1 VSTELHRPSDLQ
13 QERIAY
19 RRGKAIRSVLLAAG
33 STAVVGVL
41 LVVAVTGSPGWD
53 RVKGSFFSWQI
64 AKESFPAVVEGLWL
78 NIRMLVVCAVLA
90 LALGLLIAVLRTL
103 RGPVF
108 FPVRAMATL
117 YTYAF
122 RGVPLIIV
130 IYLFAFGIPGLRLQ
144 GTPNVYVLGGA
155 ALVVTYGAY
164 LAEVFRAGI
173 ESVHPS
179 QLAAARSLGLTYRQT
194 MRHVVL
200 PQAVR
205 RVAPPLLNDT
215 VALQKDVGLVSL
227 AGPIDAVRAAQIA
240 TAENFNYTPYIV
252 AAVLFVLLALPLI
265 AVTDWVAIDKV
276 RKVFGASVVLDD
288 LRLAVDEH
296 QVVALIGASGSG
308 KSTLLRCVNLL
319 EQIDDGAIHL
329 DGEDITDPRVNP
341 DEVRQRI
348 GMVFQSYNLFPHM
361 TVLDNIT
368 LAPTRVHRKA
378 AGEAREQAME
388 WLNRVGLG
396 DKSGSYPDRLSG
408 GQQQRVAIVRAL
420 VNSPRL
426 LLLDEVTSAL
436 DPELVGEV
444 LTMIRDLKDEGMT
457 MVLATHEMGFARQ
470 VADQVVFLDGGRVL
484 ESGPPARVLGDP
496 TEPRTRQFLARI
508 IEAGRL

>member
-1 VSTELHRPSDLQ
+1 MIVSDTQ

-19 RRGKAIRSVLLAAG
+19 RRRRAIRSVLVAAV
-33 STAVVGVL
+33 STAVLGTL

-53 RVKGSFFSWQI
+53 RVRTSFFDPEI
-64 AKESFPAVVEGLWL
+64 ARESFPAVLDGLWL
-78 NIRMLVVCAVLA
+78 NVRLLVVCAVLA
-90 LALGLLIAVLRTL
+90 LSLGLLIAVLRTL

-108 FPVRAMATL
+108 FPVRAMATM

-122 RGVPLIIV
+122 RGIPLIIV

-144 GTPNVYVLGGA
+144 GTPGVLVLGGA

-240 TAENFNYTPYIV
+240 TAENFNYTPYLV

-265 AVTDWVAIDKV
+265 AVTDWVTLRAA
-276 RKVFGASVVLDD
+276 RRQNAGA
-288 LRLAVDEH
+288 
-296 QVVALIGASGSG
+296 
-308 KSTLLRCVNLL
+308 
-319 EQIDDGAIHL
+319 
-329 DGEDITDPRVNP
+329 
-341 DEVRQRI
+341 
-348 GMVFQSYNLFPHM
+348 
-361 TVLDNIT
+361 
-368 LAPTRVHRKA
+368 
-378 AGEAREQAME
+378 
-388 WLNRVGLG
+388 
-396 DKSGSYPDRLSG
+396 
-408 GQQQRVAIVRAL
+408 
-420 VNSPRL
+420 
-426 LLLDEVTSAL
+426 
-436 DPELVGEV
+436 
-444 LTMIRDLKDEGMT
+444 
-457 MVLATHEMGFARQ
+457 
-470 VADQVVFLDGGRVL
+470 
-484 ESGPPARVLGDP
+484 
-496 TEPRTRQFLARI
+496 
-508 IEAGRL
+508 

>member
-1 VSTELHRPSDLQ
+1 VTVSSLQ
-13 QERIAY
+13 RDRIGY
-19 RRGKAIRSVLLAAG
+19 RRRRAFRSVLLAAL
-33 STAVVGVL
+33 STAALGSL

-53 RVKGSFFSWQI
+53 RVRASFFDLGQ
-64 AKESFPAVVEGLWL
+64 AADAFPAVLAGLWL
-78 NIRMLVVCAVLA
+78 NIRLLLVCAVLA

-108 FPVRAMATL
+108 FPVRAAATV

-144 GTPNVYVLGGA
+144 GTPGVLVLGGA

-227 AGPIDAVRAAQIA
+227 AGPIDAVRAAQIS
-240 TAENFNYTPYIV
+240 TAETFNYTPYLV

-265 AVTDWVAIDKV
+265 AITDWVT
-276 RKVFGASVVLDD
+276 
-288 LRLAVDEH
+288 LRAARR
-296 QVVALIGASGSG
+296 QSAGS
-308 KSTLLRCVNLL
+308 
-319 EQIDDGAIHL
+319 
-329 DGEDITDPRVNP
+329 
-341 DEVRQRI
+341 
-348 GMVFQSYNLFPHM
+348 
-361 TVLDNIT
+361 
-368 LAPTRVHRKA
+368 
-378 AGEAREQAME
+378 
-388 WLNRVGLG
+388 
-396 DKSGSYPDRLSG
+396 
-408 GQQQRVAIVRAL
+408 
-420 VNSPRL
+420 
-426 LLLDEVTSAL
+426 
-436 DPELVGEV
+436 
-444 LTMIRDLKDEGMT
+444 
-457 MVLATHEMGFARQ
+457 
-470 VADQVVFLDGGRVL
+470 
-484 ESGPPARVLGDP
+484 
-496 TEPRTRQFLARI
+496 
-508 IEAGRL
+508 

>member
-1 VSTELHRPSDLQ
+1 MTISDIQ
-13 QERIAY
+13 RGRIAY

-41 LVVAVTGSPGWD
+41 LVFAVTGSPGWD
-53 RVKGSFFSWQI
+53 RVKGSFFSWKI
-64 AKESFPAVVEGLWL
+64 AKQSLPAVLDGLWL
-78 NIRMLVVCAVLA
+78 NIRMLVVCALLA
-90 LALGLLIAVLRTL
+90 LALGLVIAVLRTL

-265 AVTDWVAIDKV
+265 AVTDWAT
-276 RKVFGASVVLDD
+276 
-288 LRLAVDEH
+288 LRAARR
-296 QVVALIGASGSG
+296 QNAGS
-308 KSTLLRCVNLL
+308 
-319 EQIDDGAIHL
+319 
-329 DGEDITDPRVNP
+329 
-341 DEVRQRI
+341 
-348 GMVFQSYNLFPHM
+348 
-361 TVLDNIT
+361 
-368 LAPTRVHRKA
+368 
-378 AGEAREQAME
+378 
-388 WLNRVGLG
+388 
-396 DKSGSYPDRLSG
+396 
-408 GQQQRVAIVRAL
+408 
-420 VNSPRL
+420 
-426 LLLDEVTSAL
+426 
-436 DPELVGEV
+436 
-444 LTMIRDLKDEGMT
+444 
-457 MVLATHEMGFARQ
+457 
-470 VADQVVFLDGGRVL
+470 
-484 ESGPPARVLGDP
+484 
-496 TEPRTRQFLARI
+496 
-508 IEAGRL
+508 